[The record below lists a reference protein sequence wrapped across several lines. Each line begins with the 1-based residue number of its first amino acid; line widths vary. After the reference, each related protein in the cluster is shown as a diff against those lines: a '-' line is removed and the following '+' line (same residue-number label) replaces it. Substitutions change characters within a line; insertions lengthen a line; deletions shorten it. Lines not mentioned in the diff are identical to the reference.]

1 MHWDLLFKK
10 SFTYSL
16 LTTTC
21 IFPSTP
27 ILSSHYLQ
35 KDRKGSEVQWLRT
48 WILAPHY
55 LLWNIS
61 FNVSET
67 MGRLFHVSL
76 PEFPHRQI
84 ITLTLVLSTVRLAVI
99 TFIFISLLSLTSQPI
114 LTPSLHVFT
123 KNTSDLYV
131 AKSNN
136 YFSVIIL
143 LEVQAAADNV
153 NTFFL
158 EHPLH

>member
-1 MHWDLLFKK
+1 
-10 SFTYSL
+10 
-16 LTTTC
+16 
-21 IFPSTP
+21 
-27 ILSSHYLQ
+27 
-35 KDRKGSEVQWLRT
+35 
-48 WILAPHY
+48 
-55 LLWNIS
+55 
-61 FNVSET
+61 